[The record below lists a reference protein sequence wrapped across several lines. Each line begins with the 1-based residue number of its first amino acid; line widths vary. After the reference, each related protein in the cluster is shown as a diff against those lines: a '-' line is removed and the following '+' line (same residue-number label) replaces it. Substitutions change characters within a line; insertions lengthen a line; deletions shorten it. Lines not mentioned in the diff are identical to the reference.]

1 MSCSRL
7 GQCGFSSQIVKLL
20 TAKKIEFK
28 SFNILEDEEVRQ
40 GLKVYSDWPTYPQ
53 LYAGGTLIGGLDVV
67 KELIESGE
75 LENELKLATLETN
88 ANSVERFEKITASS
102 IKNKNGRIY
111 ENYFPRGRSC
121 LSSVLNDDSERPGR
135 CSLTPAVRAPG
146 RGSPSQPVA
155 VGCAAGR
162 PG

>member
-88 ANSVERFEKITASS
+88 ANSVESSEKITASS
-102 IKNKNGRIY
+102 IKNKI
-111 ENYFPRGRSC
+111 
-121 LSSVLNDDSERPGR
+121 
-135 CSLTPAVRAPG
+135 A
-146 RGSPSQPVA
+146 GSMITTFLEVDPVSHFWFA
-155 VGCAAGR
+155 FLIQFAG
-162 PG
+162 